1 MIRRPPRSTLFPYT
15 TLFRSRHV
23 GAQRVTP
30 FGNNVPVTNDQP
42 VHARAVLDGSD
53 DVVERFARDAPG
65 DGLSHLTRWPRAFVR
80 AGPANGFPDLRGI
93 HADFFG
99 SFRLPFPALRS
110 VG

>member
-1 MIRRPPRSTLFPYT
+1 PCSPLFPYT
-15 TLFRSRHV
+15 TLFRS
-23 GAQRVTP
+23 AQRVTP

-65 DGLSHLTRWPRAFVR
+65 DGLSHLTRWPGAFVR

-93 HADFFG
+93 QDRK
-99 SFRLPFPALRS
+99 STRLNSSHL
-110 VG
+110 G